1 MTDQEI
7 ALALENL
14 IRQDAK
20 RPSPEQI
27 QDLIEAGV
35 IDQNG
40 RVLIGSW
47 DKKKQVPASVQQN
60 GSTKKRGPREK
71 SDGGQ
76 VL

>member
-1 MTDQEI
+1 MTDPEI

-35 IDQNG
+35 IDQDG
-40 RVLIGSW
+40 RVLIGNW
-47 DKKKQVPASVQQN
+47 DKKKPVPASVQQN
-60 GSTKKRGPREK
+60 GSTKKREQLEK
-71 SDGGQ
+71 RDSGR
-76 VL
+76 